1 MHGGQLPELKYSSV
15 LGMSPPPESP
25 PTDAASGHV
34 TRLLREWRSGSD
46 EAQDELL
53 ELLYERLRTLARRA
67 RRGEG
72 AGALETTALVNE
84 AYLRLVGADVDW
96 ANTGHFLALASRAMR
111 RVLVDAA
118 RHRNR
123 AKRGD
128 GLQVVTLAHGEER
141 VADVERPE
149 DFVRLDEAIDELLTL
164 DERKGRAIELYYF
177 GGLSYG
183 EIAKLLEISE
193 ATTHRELRA
202 ARAWLRKELDAGADA
217 G

>member
-1 MHGGQLPELKYSSV
+1 
-15 LGMSPPPESP
+15 MSPPPDNP
-25 PTDAASGHV
+25 PLDSASGHV
-34 TRLLREWRSGSD
+34 TQLLQAWRSGSD
-46 EAQDELL
+46 DAQHELL
-53 ELLYERLRTLARRA
+53 ELLYERLRRLARRA

-72 AGALETTALVNE
+72 QGALNTTALVNE

-96 ANTGHFLALASRAMR
+96 SNTAHFLALASRAMR

-128 GLQVVTLAHGEER
+128 GLRMVTLAHGDER
-141 VADVERPE
+141 VADMQRPE
-149 DFVRLDEAIDELLTL
+149 DFVRLDEAIEQLLTL
-164 DERKGRAIELYYF
+164 DQRKGRAIELYYF

-202 ARAWLRKELDAGADA
+202 ARAWLRKELDANVDA
-217 G
+217 